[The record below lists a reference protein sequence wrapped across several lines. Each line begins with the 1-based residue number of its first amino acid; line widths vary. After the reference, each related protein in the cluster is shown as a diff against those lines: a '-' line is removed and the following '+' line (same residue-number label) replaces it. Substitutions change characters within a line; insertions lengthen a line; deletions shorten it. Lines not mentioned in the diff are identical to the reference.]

1 MKPRQIV
8 RGFTYRGAVL
18 DKAPGTAEPAGWT
31 ELRALVRA
39 QQPLLS
45 APQAAAAGPR
55 GAGAHGAGA
64 RAAGPGGVGPRGV
77 RPRGVG
83 AHGAGLCLV
92 CHGPPGPGSPL
103 CFQCDLH
110 RKCAGGSL
118 ADVVVPVAF
127 AVKDS
132 PHARQLWQYKSA
144 NLSEAART
152 GSATTL
158 RALLLVFLRDHGPCV
173 WRAAG
178 SEWQAAGRE
187 GPTQLA
193 VVPTGRGRPGP
204 HPLRALI
211 APYLTAPWAELAARP
226 GGEQARDLD
235 PDRFV
240 AAVRPG
246 ARVLLIDDTWT
257 TGSSAQSAA
266 MALRRAG
273 ARSVATVVLGRHV
286 GVAAAERAG
295 LGPAAMPFRPGSCA
309 VHDEHAVA
317 PSP

>member
-1 MKPRQIV
+1 VLSRRDYRTTGAVLSQPIRSLPVAPAERTKPQQIV
-8 RGFTYRGAVL
+8 RGFTYRGAVP
-18 DKAPGTAEPAGWT
+18 DDAPGTAQPAGWT

-39 QQPLLS
+39 QQPVLS
-45 APQAAAAGPR
+45 APRASGAGPR
-55 GAGAHGAGA
+55 
-64 RAAGPGGVGPRGV
+64 
-77 RPRGVG
+77 
-83 AHGAGLCLV
+83 GAGLCLV
-92 CHGPPGPGSPL
+92 CHGPPGQGSPL

-110 RKCAGGSL
+110 RQCAEGSL

-127 AVKDS
+127 AVKGS

-144 NLSEAART
+144 RLSAAARAAP
-152 GSATTL
+152 ATML
-158 RALLLVFLRDHGPCV
+158 RALLLVFLRDHGHCI

-178 SEWQAAGRE
+178 IEWRAAGI
-187 GPTQLA
+187 GAPTQLA
-193 VVPTGRGRPGP
+193 VVPTARGRQGM

-211 APYLTAPWAELAARP
+211 GPYLTAPWAELAARP

-235 PDRFV
+235 PGRF
-240 AAVRPG
+240 AATVLPG

-286 GVAAAERAG
+286 GLAAAARTG
-295 LGPAAMPFRPGSCA
+295 LGPAAMPFRPWSCA
-309 VHDEHAVA
+309 VHDDHVVA